1 MASTPGAPS
10 AADLLRSIGLSVDGP
25 VRWGSLPNARIP
37 GIVAVE
43 TTKPSDAA
51 PTDIVAIRGWLE
63 RVPSLHLDG
72 ERPTPTQLDKR
83 LSEFWVPSQRLL
95 YVGRSDKSLGA
106 RVRALYSTE
115 LGHRRPHPG
124 GHWLKA
130 LRELSSL
137 VVWWAETDAAEE
149 YEDEAL
155 SAFAAS
161 VPEAVRD
168 VLRHPE
174 PLLPWANLES
184 PSGAH
189 RETGL
194 TGSLLANDTDAPAG
208 AAKPVARRTLKP
220 ATTRRPAASRPSA
233 TRSGSGARGSAGA
246 GGSRS
251 RAEVSTQMTA
261 DGLAALEAE
270 LTLLVTEKRPEVIE
284 RVKLARELGDLRE
297 NADYEAARNEQAFL
311 EGRIRELERR
321 RRTALVISGGV
332 EGVIVV
338 GSTVRYEV
346 DGEADELR
354 IVGSTE
360 ADPMTGRIS
369 QASPVGK
376 ALMGRRAGDQVV
388 VRTPAA
394 ETRYHILEVR

>member
-1 MASTPGAPS
+1 
-10 AADLLRSIGLSVDGP
+10 
-25 VRWGSLPNARIP
+25 
-37 GIVAVE
+37 
-43 TTKPSDAA
+43 
-51 PTDIVAIRGWLE
+51 
-63 RVPSLHLDG
+63 
-72 ERPTPTQLDKR
+72 
-83 LSEFWVPSQRLL
+83 
-95 YVGRSDKSLGA
+95 
-106 RVRALYSTE
+106 
-115 LGHRRPHPG
+115 
-124 GHWLKA
+124 
-130 LRELSSL
+130 
-137 VVWWAETDAAEE
+137 
-149 YEDEAL
+149 
-155 SAFAAS
+155 
-161 VPEAVRD
+161 
-168 VLRHPE
+168 
-174 PLLPWANLES
+174 
-184 PSGAH
+184 
-189 RETGL
+189 
-194 TGSLLANDTDAPAG
+194 
-208 AAKPVARRTLKP
+208 
-220 ATTRRPAASRPSA
+220 
-233 TRSGSGARGSAGA
+233 
-246 GGSRS
+246 
-251 RAEVSTQMTA
+251 MTA

-270 LTLLVTEKRPEVIE
+270 LTLLVTQKRPEVIE

>member
-1 MASTPGAPS
+1 MAPAPGATS
-10 AADLLRSIGLSVDGP
+10 AADLLRSLGLTVDGP
-25 VRWGSLPNARIP
+25 ARWGALPGARTP
-37 GIVAVE
+37 GVFAVE
-43 TTKPSDAA
+43 LTRPSDTA
-51 PTDIVAIRGWLE
+51 PIDIVAIRSWLE
-63 RVPSLHLDG
+63 RVASLRVDG

-83 LSEFWVPSQRLL
+83 LAEFWVPGQRLL
-95 YVGRSDKSLGA
+95 YVGRSDKSLAA
-106 RVRALYSTE
+106 RVKALYATD

-130 LRELSSL
+130 LRDQASL
-137 VVWWAETDAAEE
+137 VVWWAETDAGEE
-149 YEDEAL
+149 YEDGAL
-155 SAFAAS
+155 AAFGAA

-168 VLRHPE
+168 LLRHPD

-184 PSGAH
+184 PSGA
-189 RETGL
+189 RRDTGIS
-194 TGSLLANDTDAPAG
+194 GSLLANDADPTAEAAPT
-208 AAKPVARRTLKP
+208 VARRTLKP
-220 ATTRRPAASRPSA
+220 AVPRRPAASRPSA
-233 TRSGSGARGSAGA
+233 PRTGAGARGTARAGTPK
-246 GGSRS
+246 SRS
-251 RAEVSTQMTA
+251 EVTTQMTA

-270 LTLLVTEKRPEVIE
+270 LTLLTTVKRPEVVD

-321 RRTALVISGGV
+321 LRTAVVISGGAD
-332 EGVIVV
+332 GVIVL

-346 DGEADELR
+346 EGESDELK

-360 ADPMTGRIS
+360 ADPTSGRIS

-394 ETRYHILEVR
+394 EMRYRILEVR